1 MKKIIEEKER
11 EEEKDQVEQLKEE
24 NRSLY
29 KKIYKMENFISQVKF
44 VIERNPY
51 NNDKVVLNKIREIIR
66 DYQSKQI

>member
-1 MKKIIEEKER
+1 MKKIIEEK
-11 EEEKDQVEQLKEE
+11 DQLVQLKEE